1 MKSDF
6 MEKEKKAS
14 KRKHD
19 SFFKYIYSIPQNTKA
34 LLQLAQRRTP
44 ALRKMLSNVNME
56 SLEPIPGS
64 FSTVGERGEADLAF
78 KAKSL
83 KGGPDA
89 FVGILLEHKS
99 VRENDTLSQI
109 YHYVF
114 EVMVNKSNSD
124 FKWLPTKAIIIYN
137 GKSHWNPV
145 EEFKKKGYEQ
155 FNGKDLPFECVM
167 VSLANILDSD
177 CSGSNN
183 PVAAIGL
190 LVMKHAYDPDG
201 LKSAG
206 KIIKELLD
214 KLDNNARATLVKKIE
229 LYLKWYVDKTLIKEM
244 IMAFRSIGERMGFV
258 SIADAERK
266 AKAAGLRKGMKKG
279 LEEGLKKGIEEGIEK
294 GIKKGIEKSRKNS
307 EKMFKLWVQRVS
319 KKLNVPEKDLLALK
333 P

>member
-1 MKSDF
+1 
-6 MEKEKKAS
+6 
-14 KRKHD
+14 
-19 SFFKYIYSIPQNTKA
+19 
-34 LLQLAQRRTP
+34 
-44 ALRKMLSNVNME
+44 
-56 SLEPIPGS
+56 
-64 FSTVGERGEADLAF
+64 
-78 KAKSL
+78 
-83 KGGPDA
+83 
-89 FVGILLEHKS
+89 
-99 VRENDTLSQI
+99 
-109 YHYVF
+109 
-114 EVMVNKSNSD
+114 
-124 FKWLPTKAIIIYN
+124 
-137 GKSHWNPV
+137 
-145 EEFKKKGYEQ
+145 
-155 FNGKDLPFECVM
+155 M

-294 GIKKGIEKSRKNS
+294 GIKKGIEKGIEKGRKNS

-319 KKLNVPEKDLLALK
+319 KKLNVPEKDLLSLK